1 MLGSI
6 DSGARITQENL
17 EGFNNLKRYKKG
29 DVRIIAERSKG
40 NEPEKII
47 AIIPRKDLEDL
58 LKVFKKNMIKFTNI
72 VIKDIRLLNQIE
84 DEFKGNVDVAV
95 ELKDGYSY
103 VIYVSTSADLLEK
116 MEIEKRNFVPPY
128 SPRIIVKKLSK
139 EIITEAIQAYA
150 QNDGYWLKLCQFG
163 DELISVLNKLEAQH
177 REELEFFELG
187 GLDRLFYYIQKY
199 LKVPSDNRVLIE
211 PMFFLILVSLIAYCL
226 FEPRLLDFFSNFI
239 H

>member
-1 MLGSI
+1 
-6 DSGARITQENL
+6 
-17 EGFNNLKRYKKG
+17 
-29 DVRIIAERSKG
+29 
-40 NEPEKII
+40 
-47 AIIPRKDLEDL
+47 
-58 LKVFKKNMIKFTNI
+58 MIKLTNI
-72 VIKDIRLLNQIE
+72 VIKDIRLLNKIK

-103 VIYVSTSADLLEK
+103 VISVSTPADLLEE
-116 MEIEKRNFVPPY
+116 MEIEKSNFVPPY

-163 DELISVLNKLEAQH
+163 DDLDISVLNKLEAQH
-177 REELEFFELG
+177 REELELEELELFELER
-187 GLDRLFYYIQKY
+187 LDRLFYYIQKY
-199 LKVPSDNRVLIE
+199 LKVPSDNPVLIE

-226 FEPRLLDFFSNFI
+226 LKPTLLDFFSNFI

>member
-1 MLGSI
+1 
-6 DSGARITQENL
+6 
-17 EGFNNLKRYKKG
+17 
-29 DVRIIAERSKG
+29 
-40 NEPEKII
+40 
-47 AIIPRKDLEDL
+47 
-58 LKVFKKNMIKFTNI
+58 MIKFTNI

-84 DEFKGNVDVAV
+84 DEFKGNVDVVV
-95 ELKDGYSY
+95 EFKDGYSY
-103 VIYVSTSADLLEK
+103 VISVSTPADLLEE
-116 MEIEKRNFVPPY
+116 MEIEKSNFVPPY

-163 DELISVLNKLEAQH
+163 DELDISVLNKLEAQH
-177 REELEFFELG
+177 REELELFELG

-211 PMFFLILVSLIAYCL
+211 PMFFLILMSLIAYCL

>member
-1 MLGSI
+1 
-6 DSGARITQENL
+6 
-17 EGFNNLKRYKKG
+17 
-29 DVRIIAERSKG
+29 
-40 NEPEKII
+40 
-47 AIIPRKDLEDL
+47 
-58 LKVFKKNMIKFTNI
+58 MIKFTNI
-72 VIKDIRLLNQIE
+72 VIKDIRLLNKIE

-95 ELKDGYSY
+95 EFKDGYSY
-103 VIYVSTSADLLEK
+103 VISVSTPADLLEE
-116 MEIEKRNFVPPY
+116 MEIEKSNFVLPY

-163 DELISVLNKLEAQH
+163 DELDISVFNKLEAQH
-177 REELEFFELG
+177 REELGLFELE

-211 PMFFLILVSLIAYCL
+211 PMFFLILGSLIAYDL
-226 FEPRLLDFFSNFI
+226 LKLELLDFFSNFI

>member
-1 MLGSI
+1 
-6 DSGARITQENL
+6 
-17 EGFNNLKRYKKG
+17 
-29 DVRIIAERSKG
+29 
-40 NEPEKII
+40 
-47 AIIPRKDLEDL
+47 
-58 LKVFKKNMIKFTNI
+58 MIKFTNI

-95 ELKDGYSY
+95 EFKDGYSY
-103 VIYVSTSADLLEK
+103 VIYVSTPADLVEE
-116 MEIEKRNFVPPY
+116 MEIEKSNFVPPY

-163 DELISVLNKLEAQH
+163 DEL
-177 REELEFFELG
+177 ELFELG
-187 GLDRLFYYIQKY
+187 GLDRLFYYIKKY

-211 PMFFLILVSLIAYCL
+211 PMFFLILGSLIAYG
-226 FEPRLLDFFSNFI
+226 LLKTELLNFFSNFI